1 MRRRKTDY
9 GTIILHWLLVVAF
22 GVAFV
27 TGMRIATEAP
37 ERIWINSFDAVLP
50 QNVWVMHM
58 QAAVVLLAVA
68 FAYTIYMRRSGLGR
82 RIRLDKVRL
91 RGLVGRGQ
99 ARRGAVNI
107 VLYWV
112 FFVAMLALMASGGLM
127 YFGYFAGYDVL
138 TLHWYAT
145 WVVLGFAGLHVL
157 SHLRIGGTS
166 QLLRILRPTGLSA
179 PPPQLDAIE
188 LLSLLAEQSAR
199 LQPESGGAETASETR
214 MQPVQRAAPVRP
226 VQRETRVQPVRR
238 EAPLQPVQREVR
250 VQPPVRREAPVPPV
264 QREARVQLV
273 RREAPV
279 PPVQRE
285 ARVQLVRREAPL
297 QPVQRETRVRPV
309 QREALLQPV
318 QRETRVRPVQRE
330 ALLQPIQREAPL
342 QPVQRDAL
350 LQPIQREAPLQPTQR
365 PKDAPR
371 GRPPVRNA
379 ATHPA
384 PEPAAKSRTSKPRSP
399 TFQSNPFVVAAAI
412 AIAGASIVVATDRMA
427 VDQLQIHRISSAD
440 APILDGDTSDRAWRN
455 IQPFSVMTNQG
466 GNFDGKGESRIDI
479 RAVHDG
485 TWAYFLFTWEDP
497 TRSLKHLP
505 LIKEIDGWHML
516 HNGYEIGDEHDYN
529 EDKFSV
535 LLTTLDVTLAGDRTF
550 HAGPHPLPEAPATMT
565 GRGLHYTPGNDVY
578 VDVWLWKATSSG
590 STGWMDDA
598 HFGPPLDP
606 TPMQVRN
613 AVPYRGGFAPDPG
626 TANYADN
633 FIMTDEPVVDGK
645 RMITPRRLPR
655 DLAKTT
661 AAMGEIDLDPNH
673 GESDGARWFMTE
685 AESVP
690 YSSQQ
695 DATVPVGT
703 VIPGVVIGGEF
714 SGDRADIRCAARWA
728 SGHWALEV
736 ARRLDTHSQY
746 DVPLQTGVFMR
757 VAAFDHS
764 QIRHTRHVRPIR
776 LEVE

>member
-1 MRRRKTDY
+1 MRKRKTDY
-9 GTIILHWLLVVAF
+9 GTIILHWLLVAAF

-27 TGMRIATEAP
+27 TGMRIASEAP
-37 ERIWINSFDAVLP
+37 ERGWINSFDAVLP

-58 QAAVVLLAVA
+58 QAAVVLVAVT
-68 FAYTIYMRRSGLGR
+68 FAYTIYVLRSGLGR
-82 RIRLDKVRL
+82 RVRLDKVRL

-107 VLYWV
+107 LLYWV

-127 YFGYFAGYDVL
+127 YFGYFAGYDVA

-145 WVVLGFAGLHVL
+145 GVVLGFAGLHVL
-157 SHLRIGGTS
+157 SHFRIGGTS
-166 QLLRILRPTGLSA
+166 QLLRIFRPTGLSA
-179 PPPQLDAIE
+179 PPPQLDAVE
-188 LLSLLAEQSAR
+188 LLTMLAEQSAR
-199 LQPESGGAETASETR
+199 LQPESGGADKTASEIR
-214 MQPVQRAAPVRP
+214 MQPVQRAAPVQPVQHESRVQPVRREAPVRP
-226 VQRETRVQPVRR
+226 LQRETPVQEQQVQREEPLQAVQRETRVQPVRR
-238 EAPLQPVQREVR
+238 EAPLQPIQ
-250 VQPPVRREAPVPPV
+250 REAPP
-264 QREARVQLV
+264 Q
-273 RREAPV
+273 
-279 PPVQRE
+279 
-285 ARVQLVRREAPL
+285 
-297 QPVQRETRVRPV
+297 PV
-309 QREALLQPV
+309 QREALLRSV
-318 QRETRVRPVQRE
+318 
-330 ALLQPIQREAPL
+330 LREAPL

-365 PKDAPR
+365 LKDATR
-371 GRPPVRNA
+371 GRPPVRSA

-384 PEPAAKSRTSKPRSP
+384 PGPAAKSRTSKPRNP
-399 TFQSNPFVVAAAI
+399 TFQSNPFVVAASI
-412 AIAGASIVVATDRMA
+412 AIAGASIVVATDRLA

-440 APILDGDTSDRAWRN
+440 VPILDGDTSDRAWRN

-485 TWAYFLFTWEDP
+485 TWAYFLFTWDDP

-505 LIKEIDGWHML
+505 LVKEIDGWHML
-516 HNGYEIGDEHDYN
+516 HDGYESGDEHEYN

-535 LLTTLDVTLAGDRTF
+535 LLTTLDATLAGDRTF
-550 HAGPHPLPEAPATMT
+550 HAGTHPIPEAPQTMT

-590 STGWMDDA
+590 STGWMDDF
-598 HFGPPLDP
+598 HFGPPLEP

-613 AVPYRGGFAPDPG
+613 VVPYRGGFAPDPG

-633 FIMTDEPVVDGK
+633 FIMSDEPAVDGK

-655 DLAKTT
+655 DLAKTA

-695 DATVPVGT
+695 DVTVPVGT
-703 VIPGVVIGGEF
+703 VIPGVIIGGEF

-757 VAAFDHS
+757 VSAFDHS

>member
-1 MRRRKTDY
+1 MRKRKTDY

-37 ERIWINSFDAVLP
+37 ERSWINSFDAVLP

-58 QAAVVLLAVA
+58 QAAVVLVAVT
-68 FAYTIYMRRSGLGR
+68 FAYTIYVLRSGLGR
-82 RIRLDKVRL
+82 RVRLDKVRL

-107 VLYWV
+107 LLYWV

-127 YFGYFAGYDVL
+127 YFGYFAGYDVA

-145 WVVLGFAGLHVL
+145 GVVLGFAGLHVL

-166 QLLRILRPTGLSA
+166 QLLRIFRPTGLSA
-179 PPPQLDAIE
+179 PPPQLDAVE
-188 LLSLLAEQSAR
+188 LLTMLAEQSAR
-199 LQPESGGAETASETR
+199 LQPESGGADKTASEIR
-214 MQPVQRAAPVRP
+214 MQPVQRAAPVQPVQHEARVQPVRRAAPVRP
-226 VQRETRVQPVRR
+226 LQRETRVQVQEVQR
-238 EAPLQPVQREVR
+238 EAPLQPVQREAR
-250 VQPPVRREAPVPPV
+250 VQAV
-264 QREARVQLV
+264 QREALLQPIQ
-273 RREAPV
+273 REAP
-279 PPVQRE
+279 PQPVQRE

-297 QPVQRETRVRPV
+297 QPVQREARVQPV
-309 QREALLQPV
+309 QREALL
-318 QRETRVRPVQRE
+318 RPV
-330 ALLQPIQREAPL
+330 LREAPL

-365 PKDAPR
+365 LKDATR
-371 GRPPVRNA
+371 GRPPVRSA

-384 PEPAAKSRTSKPRSP
+384 PGPAAKSRTSKPRNP

-412 AIAGASIVVATDRMA
+412 AIAGASIVVATDRLA

-440 APILDGDTSDRAWRN
+440 VPILDGDTSDRAWRN

-485 TWAYFLFTWEDP
+485 TWAYFLFTWDDP

-505 LIKEIDGWHML
+505 LVKEIDGWHML
-516 HNGYEIGDEHDYN
+516 HDGYESGDEHEYN

-535 LLTTLDVTLAGDRTF
+535 LLTTLDATLAGDRTF
-550 HAGPHPLPEAPATMT
+550 HAGTHPIPEAPPTMT

-578 VDVWLWKATSSG
+578 VDVWLWKASSSG
-590 STGWMDDA
+590 STGWMDDF
-598 HFGPPLDP
+598 HFGPPLEP

-613 AVPYRGGFAPDPG
+613 VVPYRGGFAPDPG

-633 FIMTDEPVVDGK
+633 FIVSDEPAVDGK

-655 DLAKTT
+655 DLAKTA

-673 GESDGARWFMTE
+673 GESEGARWFMTE

-695 DATVPVGT
+695 DVTVPVGT
-703 VIPGVVIGGEF
+703 VIPGVIISGEF

-736 ARRLDTHSQY
+736 ARRLDTHSKY